1 MVNVSPEG
9 DLIQT
14 PAGFWRRLAAGMSDF
29 IICLGL
35 YTLLCLGTVEILNTL
50 KSDLQFDL
58 YGQVIPCFFAF
69 YFIYG
74 LFLEILPLRTTLGKA
89 IFRIRICDRKGNP
102 AGIVPVVLRNLS
114 KWLTLLTAGIGF
126 LLCAFRK
133 DGLTLHDLISGCTV
147 MRIEKKKACALDQT
161 VVQQGSSKGKLVA
174 TGLVKVYGGLRVV
187 NGINLEIHPG
197 EVVGLLGPNG
207 AGKTTTFYMI
217 VGLIKPDGG
226 QILIDGEDVSRCPM
240 YVRARKGLNYLP
252 QEPSIFRK
260 LTVEENILAILETL
274 DLSRQERRERL
285 KELLRELDL
294 TPLAK
299 NRAYSLSGGER
310 RRVEITRALV
320 TSPKYILLDE
330 PFAGIDPLAVA
341 DIQNIIGTLKT
352 KGIGVIISD
361 HNVRETLSVC
371 DRAYIVNEGT
381 ILIEG
386 DPDTI
391 SRSEIARKIYFGENF
406 SLDSAVRRETEEE
419 KIVLSYDGESFR
431 LRKNVQ
437 DE

>member
-1 MVNVSPEG
+1 MKH
-9 DLIQT
+9 LIPDKET
-14 PAGFWRRLAAGMSDF
+14 VKICAGFWRRLSAGIIDIFLSLILYALLYMGMVKYLDYIESDLVFDIFWEVIPGFF
-29 IICLGL
+29 IFLFL
-35 YTLLCLGTVEILNTL
+35 YTLI
-50 KSDLQFDL
+50 
-58 YGQVIPCFFAF
+58 
-69 YFIYG
+69 
-74 LFLEILPLRTTLGKA
+74 LEILPLRRTIGKHLVV
-89 IFRIRICDRKGNP
+89 IRVSDLKGNP
-102 AGIVPVVLRNLS
+102 AGLVPAILRNLA
-114 KWLTLLTAGIGF
+114 KLLTVVTAGIGF
-126 LLCAFRK
+126 LLCIFRK
-133 DGLTLHDLISGCTV
+133 DRRTLHDLLSGCAI
-147 MRIEKKKACALDQT
+147 MRIEKIRSSAPSQIL
-161 VVQQGSSKGKLVA
+161 QQGSSKGKLVA
-174 TGLVKVYGGLRVV
+174 TGLVKSYGGMRVV
-187 NGINLEIHPG
+187 NGINLEIGPG

-217 VGLIKPDGG
+217 VGLIKPDDG

-240 YVRARKGLNYLP
+240 YIRARKGLNYLP

-274 DLSRQERRERL
+274 DLNRHERRERL
-285 KELLRELDL
+285 KELLKELDL

-341 DIQNIIGTLKT
+341 DIQNIIGTLKA
-352 KGIGVIISD
+352 KGIGIVISD

-381 ILIEG
+381 ILVEG

-391 SRSEIARKIYFGENF
+391 SRSEIARKIYFGEHFN
-406 SLDSAVRRETEEE
+406 LDMGIRQETLDE
-419 KIVLSYDGESFR
+419 KMVLSYNGASFR
-431 LRKNVQ
+431 LNNDQ
-437 DE
+437 DEK